1 MFTDEKSNL
10 DRLSINFL
18 QDPRNKHRFPDDD
31 DDETSEEEQEIIKEG
46 ANKQNVSLISIYR

>member
-1 MFTDEKSNL
+1 MFTDEKSDL

-31 DDETSEEEQEIIKEG
+31 EMSEEEQEIIKEV

>member
-18 QDPRNKHRFPDDD
+18 QDPRNKHHFPDDD

>member
-10 DRLSINFL
+10 DCLSINFL
-18 QDPRNKHRFPDDD
+18 QDPRNKHRFPDD